1 MIRET
6 AVGIDKLTAGG
17 VGTETL
23 QYVDEEAAIA
33 VTGIDD
39 DVHSGQWMVV
49 VGGIDLTAY
58 IIGEMGFIACHEIVV
73 D

>member
-17 VGTETL
+17 VGAEIL
-23 QYVDEEAAIA
+23 QYVNEEAAIA

-49 VGGIDLTAY
+49 VGGIEYTVTVETVNGKKLL
-58 IIGEMGFIACHEIVV
+58 VLR
-73 D
+73 